1 MAFYDG
7 MMLESTEAARSFGR
21 KVNSYLA
28 RAAHAG
34 RSVEVVGSFVASVDA
49 NSDNPF
55 RNYAIP
61 IADAAPQSTD
71 VSDLVEWFHRR
82 ERTPRLEY
90 VTDGAPA
97 VEEALVAAGF
107 CVEDRLALMTVV
119 KSGSK
124 PTVEPDGIM
133 LVNVTDEGDLRET
146 AQVQNEAYGGG
157 EADDADVTR
166 LRRTIDRGGVVIAAR
181 DMRSGRLVGAGLY
194 TPAYDGVT
202 EIAGVGVAAA
212 FRRRGVAGA
221 VTAKLVERAASEG
234 IELPFLMAG
243 GPAEQRIY
251 ERIGFE
257 VRASVLHISLP
268 APVDRRSS

>member
-1 MAFYDG
+1 MVR
-7 MMLESTEAARSFGR
+7 MQEPTEAARSFGR

-34 RSVEVVGSFVASVDA
+34 RSVEVVGPFVASVDA

-61 IADAAPQSTD
+61 IADAAPQRTD
-71 VSDLVEWFHRR
+71 VSDLVDWFHRR
-82 ERTPRLEY
+82 ERRPRLEY

-157 EADDADVTR
+157 EADADVVR

-181 DMRSGRLVGAGLY
+181 DIRSGRLVGAGLY

-257 VRASVLHISLP
+257 VRASVLHISL
-268 APVDRRSS
+268 AATVDRRSS